1 MPWGR
6 TAGAASRWDPGGTRH
21 TSDVRQL
28 DTRPLRHRP
37 PRGSVAQWQREVQRA
52 VRARGAPVTVSTQ
65 TSPSPSVSRWRELR
79 IRLWWLPLAVLV
91 AAGIGII
98 VSEGDWENLL
108 PTLISVAVL
117 GALMLLAVRWLQRR
131 ATPEWVQAYQLTA
144 FAETNGLT
152 SLLGVPDVPALGRR
166 RDVVH
171 WQQGGFGVET
181 GTSPRAQDTPGAAR
195 RYLLVRLSPQETA
208 LFDPRTFER
217 LLAEHSWSVN
227 SLEHHLLLW
236 APPGAAALHVDHWLQ
251 VWALVEALVGP
262 AGRTSETTSEMW
274 GL

>member
-1 MPWGR
+1 M
-6 TAGAASRWDPGGTRH
+6 
-21 TSDVRQL
+21 
-28 DTRPLRHRP
+28 
-37 PRGSVAQWQREVQRA
+37 
-52 VRARGAPVTVSTQ
+52 TVSTR
-65 TSPSPSVSRWRELR
+65 TSPSASVSRWRELR
-79 IRLWWLPLAVLV
+79 VRLWWLPLAVLV

-152 SLLGVPDVPALGRR
+152 SLLGVPDVPDLGRR
-166 RDVVH
+166 RDVVR

-181 GTSPRAQDTPGAAR
+181 GTSRSAQDTPGSAR
-195 RYLLVRLSPQETA
+195 RYLLVRLRPQETA

-236 APPGAAALHVDHWLQ
+236 APPEAAALHVDHWLQ

-262 AGRTSETTSEMW
+262 AGRTSETTPKMW